1 MIWYDIWY
9 GKIEKQYTIHLMN
22 HLSLILLKWKKNR
35 QHTSTK
41 KAVDKNDLNTKRA
54 TANVAT
60 VTEILAI
67 GLGTDSW

>member
-1 MIWYDIWY
+1 MIWKNRKTVHDPFD
-9 GKIEKQYTIHLMN
+9 E
-22 HLSLILLKWKKNR
+22 SSILNPFKMKNKNR

-67 GLGTDSW
+67 GLGTDS